1 MTELTETV
9 HEHHVH
15 LIAGVDAILATAQMV
30 GTVPC
35 EELRPHVL
43 EARTFLDGTLLPHME
58 AAERAV
64 YPRLESALS
73 DAHALAPLRREHEEV
88 RQLTAELGRLCDAH
102 QDGVYRRG
110 EALALRRVLYRIFA
124 LLRVHLEEEEMLAA
138 LLAHSI
144 DPETAKAVAA
154 DLAHAVAIPL

>member
-1 MTELTETV
+1 MTTLTETV
-9 HEHHVH
+9 HEHHAH

-30 GTVPC
+30 GSVPC
-35 EELRPHVL
+35 EELRPRVL
-43 EARTFLDGTLLPHME
+43 EARDFLAGTLLPHME

-73 DAHALAPLRREHEEV
+73 DAHALEPLRREHEEV
-88 RQLTAELGRLCDAH
+88 RRLVSELGRLCDAH

-110 EALALRRVLYRIFA
+110 EALALRRVLYRTYA
-124 LLRVHLEEEEMLAA
+124 LVRVHLDEEEMLTG

-144 DPETAKAVAA
+144 DPEAAAEVAA

>member
-1 MTELTETV
+1 MATLTDTV
-9 HEHHVH
+9 HEHHAR

-43 EARTFLDGTLLPHME
+43 ESRAFLAGTLLPHME
-58 AAERAV
+58 AAEHAV

-73 DAHALAPLRREHEEV
+73 DANALEPLRREHEEV
-88 RQLTAELGRLCDAH
+88 RHLTAALGRLCDAH

-110 EALALRRVLYRIFA
+110 EALALRRVLYRVHAIV
-124 LLRVHLEEEEMLAA
+124 RVHLDEEEMLTA

-144 DPETAKAVAA
+144 DSDAAAAVAA

>member
-1 MTELTETV
+1 MTTLTETV

-30 GTVPC
+30 GAVPC

-43 EARTFLDGTLLPHME
+43 EARGFLTGTLLPHME

-73 DAHALAPLRREHEEV
+73 DANALEPLRREHEEV
-88 RQLTAELGRLCDAH
+88 RRLTAELGRFCDAH
-102 QDGVYRRG
+102 QEGLYRRG
-110 EALALRRVLYRIFA
+110 EALALRRVLYRVHAIV
-124 LLRVHLEEEEMLAA
+124 RVHLDEEEMLTA

-144 DPETAKAVAA
+144 DPDAAAAVAA